1 MRENSKSSCAG
12 PPAVLLGGRA
22 AAVSVARSLGKKGIT
37 VYALN
42 DPGEYIC
49 YSRYS
54 RFIQL
59 NGPDCGPHAWERFL
73 LSAESNYL
81 QGSVLLSCDDYGVEI
96 VAGNRDRLSS
106 KFILEA
112 GDAKL
117 SLCLLDKLCA
127 YREARAAGIPT
138 PRIWLADSLEQ
149 VESAKSEYVYPLVVK
164 PLYSH
169 RFSEA
174 FDRKH
179 FVARDYRELVD
190 DLRRVHEAHQRCI
203 LVEFIPG
210 SDEKLCNYYSY
221 IGSDGTAL
229 FHYTKGIIRRFPPN
243 MGPTT
248 YHNTEWNAEVK
259 ELGARFFSRIG
270 LRGLGNVEFKWD
282 DRDGLYKL
290 IECNPRFTA
299 ADPIIKASGFD
310 LGMFVYNQITGR
322 AQEPLRAYDTKLRLW
337 HPVQDYLSFLELKKR
352 GELTFRQWVASLLHP
367 QHLPYFQF
375 GDPLPS
381 MVMEMRRVLRRLRG
395 AKRYKV

>member
-1 MRENSKSSCAG
+1 
-12 PPAVLLGGRA
+12 
-22 AAVSVARSLGKKGIT
+22 
-37 VYALN
+37 
-42 DPGEYIC
+42 
-49 YSRYS
+49 
-54 RFIQL
+54 
-59 NGPDCGPHAWERFL
+59 
-73 LSAESNYL
+73 
-81 QGSVLLSCDDYGVEI
+81 
-96 VAGNRDRLSS
+96 
-106 KFILEA
+106 
-112 GDAKL
+112 
-117 SLCLLDKLCA
+117 
-127 YREARAAGIPT
+127 
-138 PRIWLADSLEQ
+138 
-149 VESAKSEYVYPLVVK
+149 
-164 PLYSH
+164 
-169 RFSEA
+169 
-174 FDRKH
+174 
-179 FVARDYRELVD
+179 
-190 DLRRVHEAHQRCI
+190 
-203 LVEFIPG
+203 
-210 SDEKLCNYYSY
+210 
-221 IGSDGTAL
+221 
-229 FHYTKGIIRRFPPN
+229 

-322 AQEPLRAYDTKLRLW
+322 AQEPLRAYDTRLRLW

-352 GELTFRQWVASLLHP
+352 GELTFRQWVASLLHR